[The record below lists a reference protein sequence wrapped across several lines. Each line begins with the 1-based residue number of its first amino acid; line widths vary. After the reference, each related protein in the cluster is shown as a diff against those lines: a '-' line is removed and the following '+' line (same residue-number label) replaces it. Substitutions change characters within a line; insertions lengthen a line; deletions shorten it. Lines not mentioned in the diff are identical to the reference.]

1 MDVLSVV
8 ELCGYIGAVLES
20 DPILADVWVEGE
32 VSNCKRHTSGHWY
45 LTLKEDSARIDAVC
59 WKSYAVRLTTLPRDG
74 IQIMAHG
81 KIALYNGR
89 LQLYIDFMRPA
100 GEGLLLA
107 QFERLKAQL
116 QAEGLTERKRPLPT
130 YPQRIGVVTSPTGA
144 ALRDMLNVLGRRYPL
159 AEVLL
164 APALV
169 QGDGA
174 ADSIVEALYSLY
186 DLDLDVII
194 LARGGGSIEDLWC
207 FNEEVVARAVFASP
221 VPLVTGV
228 GHETDTTIVDYVSDL
243 RAPTPSAAAELVT
256 PDIAGLQADLAQQFA
271 ALHGFILTRVHN
283 ARADVAYDVQRLE
296 RAAPLARL
304 ATNREQVGRLSDRL
318 GRAIA
323 RQAELRRQ
331 QIQSASRSLLAL
343 SPERTLARGYAVV
356 LRAADGVAV
365 TSPDDVAPHERVRI
379 ITRGGDLT
387 ALVE

>member
-45 LTLKEDSARIDAVC
+45 LTLKEDNARIDAVC

-116 QAEGLTERKRPLPT
+116 QAEGLTERKRPLPAH
-130 YPQRIGVVTSPTGA
+130 PRRIGVVTSPTGA

-174 ADSIVEALYSLY
+174 ADSIVEALYALY

-256 PDIAGLQADLAQQFA
+256 PDIAGLQADLVQQFA

-304 ATNREQVGRLSDRL
+304 ATNREQVGRLGDRL
-318 GRAIA
+318 GRAVA
-323 RQAELRRQ
+323 RQAEVRRQ
-331 QIQSASRSLLAL
+331 QVQSASRSLLAL

>member
-1 MDVLSVV
+1 M
-8 ELCGYIGAVLES
+8 A
-20 DPILADVWVEGE
+20 
-32 VSNCKRHTSGHWY
+32 
-45 LTLKEDSARIDAVC
+45 
-59 WKSYAVRLTTLPRDG
+59 
-74 IQIMAHG
+74 IMAHG
-81 KIALYNGR
+81 KIGLYNGR
-89 LQLYIDFMRPA
+89 LQLYIDFLRPA

-116 QAEGLTERKRPLPT
+116 HAEGLTERKRPLPAH
-130 YPQRIGVVTSPTGA
+130 PRRIGLVTSPTGA

-169 QGDGA
+169 QGEGA

-228 GHETDTTIVDYVSDL
+228 GHETDTTIADYVSDL

-256 PDIAGLQADLAQQFA
+256 PDMAGLQADLAQQFA
-271 ALHGFILTRVHN
+271 ALNAFILTRVHN
-283 ARADVAYDVQRLE
+283 ARADVAYDLQRLE

-304 ATNREQVGRLSDRL
+304 ATSREQVGRLGDRL
-318 GRAIA
+318 GRAMA
-323 RQAELRRQ
+323 RQAEIRRQ
-331 QIQSASRSLLAL
+331 QVQSASRSLLAL

-379 ITRGGDLT
+379 VVRGGEWS
-387 ALVE
+387 ALAE